1 MTKFKSI
8 IQPVVLALT
17 ATMIFCASSTAG
29 TISGRITCNGNG
41 VSGIAVS
48 DGYIVTTTDSTGNYS
63 FNSQKKNGYVFY
75 SIPAGYEPIAK
86 DKKDNFVPPFWAHLK
101 SKDIDKSETHDFRLK
116 KVQNDIFSMVV
127 GADIHL
133 ANRVNDVKQFG
144 DLFMTSIDRLV
155 SSHPSNKFYSM
166 FLGDISWD
174 VYWYENNYGLKSVK
188 KTLAKDRYPMLLFP
202 VMGNHDNNP
211 ATPCDSMTDFNA
223 SSMFRQVM
231 APNYYSYNIGKI
243 HFVVLDDIVYKNE
256 PSLGKKSNKGV
267 VGKRNYEAYITPE
280 QIKWL
285 EKDLALVTDKTTPII
300 IGMHIP
306 AWKLDTSNN
315 YKAVG
320 KLKGNSNAQLA
331 NAVKDFSRVIILSGH
346 THYNYH
352 AHPAD
357 IPNLKENNI
366 AAVCA
371 TWWNTV
377 PLSARHIGNDGSPGG
392 YNIYNFN
399 GKDISWKYITIDK
412 VDSVG
417 FSQFRAYDMNIIRN
431 FYKTDER
438 AVKLIQFFPKRV
450 DFSKAEDNEI
460 LINVFNYDTDW
471 KIEVVE
477 NGVPLDIKRISTEDP
492 LHTLCF
498 DLPTFKSKG
507 WRFGANSGTIRNT
520 HMFVAKAKSAEAP
533 VIIKVTDSF
542 GNVYTLTMVRPKQF
556 TVDMQ

>member
-188 KTLAKDRYPMLLFP
+188 K
-202 VMGNHDNNP
+202 NS
-211 ATPCDSMTDFNA
+211 C
-223 SSMFRQVM
+223 
-231 APNYYSYNIGKI
+231 
-243 HFVVLDDIVYKNE
+243 
-256 PSLGKKSNKGV
+256 KG
-267 VGKRNYEAYITPE
+267 
-280 QIKWL
+280 
-285 EKDLALVTDKTTPII
+285 
-300 IGMHIP
+300 
-306 AWKLDTSNN
+306 
-315 YKAVG
+315 
-320 KLKGNSNAQLA
+320 
-331 NAVKDFSRVIILSGH
+331 
-346 THYNYH
+346 
-352 AHPAD
+352 
-357 IPNLKENNI
+357 
-366 AAVCA
+366 
-371 TWWNTV
+371 
-377 PLSARHIGNDGSPGG
+377 
-392 YNIYNFN
+392 
-399 GKDISWKYITIDK
+399 
-412 VDSVG
+412 
-417 FSQFRAYDMNIIRN
+417 
-431 FYKTDER
+431 
-438 AVKLIQFFPKRV
+438 
-450 DFSKAEDNEI
+450 
-460 LINVFNYDTDW
+460 
-471 KIEVVE
+471 
-477 NGVPLDIKRISTEDP
+477 
-492 LHTLCF
+492 
-498 DLPTFKSKG
+498 
-507 WRFGANSGTIRNT
+507 
-520 HMFVAKAKSAEAP
+520 
-533 VIIKVTDSF
+533 
-542 GNVYTLTMVRPKQF
+542 
-556 TVDMQ
+556 